1 LHLHLRADYQRAAER
16 DALTLTAGKGGYLA
30 LAEPV

>member
-1 LHLHLRADYQRAAER
+1 LRADCQRAAES
-16 DALTLTAGKGGYLA
+16 DALPLTAGKGGYLA